1 MGEKQAEMQRW
12 EKKRAGERAVQKKK
26 AKRRKRP
33 PTLKQLAERAERRR
47 KQKTRWAKKVRELRA
62 IENKAAQAVSKE
74 ERAAKARLKEERRQE
89 RYWQWRLGHHK
100 QVVAEEKAKSFQE
113 GYQLGLEVG
122 RGQSSSVQGCD
133 ATRRSR

>member
-1 MGEKQAEMQRW
+1 MGKETGRRERC
-12 EKKRAGERAVQKKK
+12 KRRKPSA
-26 AKRRKRP
+26 RKRP